1 MTPPAAC
8 TTEDLLYRVCGL
20 TLASDVP
27 FPELAAV
34 PAVGQEVSPDVYIRL
49 SASDAGHASP
59 SLPTWMPSETEP
71 WCGVAKSEE
80 GYILRFHDLADF
92 FLQADGRRIGCA
104 APRVPPDGLR
114 HLVLDQVLPLALTL
128 HGKQALHATAVI
140 TPAGVCA
147 FAGPSGIGKSTLAAS
162 FLFAGWPV
170 ISDDCL
176 ALEPQDGRIL
186 ARPAYPGLRLL
197 EDTLDALGADRGMT
211 LPMTEYSAKRRVIG
225 ASVEGPFP
233 TDPLPLVR
241 IYVLSRR
248 EDAGE
253 EWEPMIEPLSR
264 TSAFIEILGG
274 AFTLEAKDPVFLRRQ
289 FDWVG
294 QVVEQVPVRRLRLPE
309 SLASLAAVRA
319 AILSD
324 LGAT

>member
-1 MTPPAAC
+1 MTLSPAC

-34 PAVGQEVSPDVYIRL
+34 SAVGREASPDVYIRL
-49 SASDAGHASP
+49 SAPHEGHP
-59 SLPTWMPSETEP
+59 LPPPLTWMPSETEP
-71 WCGVAKSEE
+71 WRGVAKSDE
-80 GYILRFHDLADF
+80 GYVLRFHDLADF

-104 APRVPPDGLR
+104 DPRVAPDGLR
-114 HLVLDQVLPLALTL
+114 HLVLDHVLPLALTL
-128 HGKQALHATAVI
+128 HGKQALHATAVL
-140 TPAGVCA
+140 TANGVAA
-147 FAGPSGIGKSTLAAS
+147 FVGPSGVGKSTVAAS
-162 FLFAGWPV
+162 CLFAGWPV

-176 ALEPQDGRIL
+176 VLEPQNGRIL

-197 EDTLDALGADRGMT
+197 EDTLEALGADRGGT
-211 LPMTEYSAKRRVIG
+211 QPMAEYSTKRRVMG
-225 ASVEGPFP
+225 AAPAGPFP

-248 EDAGE
+248 EGTGGA
-253 EWEPMIEPLSR
+253 EPLIQPLTR
-264 TSAFIEILGG
+264 TSAFIEVLGG
-274 AFTLEAKDPVFLRRQ
+274 AFTLEAKEPVFLQRQ

-309 SLASLAAVRA
+309 GLASLATVRA